1 MLRRWF
7 FVFVALF
14 MPRAV
19 WPQGNPAGPEFRVNT
34 FTTNVQ
40 DTPAAA
46 ADPSGNFVVVW
57 QGLGQDGSLLGIFGQ
72 RYASTGVPLGP
83 EFRVNTNTIG
93 TQALPDVA
101 SDAFGNFVVVWQSNQ
116 DAPANFGIFG
126 QLSASIFGQ
135 RYASTGAPLGPEF
148 RVNTYTTND
157 QFVPSVA
164 ADPSG
169 NFVVV
174 WSSYGQDG
182 SNGSFGIYGQR
193 FASTGAPLGPEFRV
207 NTYTTNDQFVP
218 SVAADPSGNF
228 VVVWS
233 SYGQDGSNFGIFGQ
247 RFASTGAPLSPEFRV
262 NTYTTNGQFIDPSGN
277 AVAQDAPGN
286 FVVVWTGTLQ
296 DGSATGIHGQRFASS
311 GVPLGPEFRVNSYT
325 FGTQEAP
332 AVAGDSAGNFV
343 VVWYGEDGSAFGIF
357 GQRYASTGAPLGA
370 EFPVNTYTTGL
381 QKSPSVAAD
390 IAGNFV
396 VAWDSD
402 LQDYSG
408 PGVFGQRYRLI
419 IPVELIHFRVE

>member
-135 RYASTGAPLGPEF
+135 RY
-148 RVNTYTTND
+148 
-157 QFVPSVA
+157 
-164 ADPSG
+164 
-169 NFVVV
+169 
-174 WSSYGQDG
+174 
-182 SNGSFGIYGQR
+182 
-193 FASTGAPLGPEFRV
+193 ASTGAPLGPEFRV